1 MDILLRS
8 KFYIKSIVFLF
19 INLVFSV
26 DCIYA
31 QYGIA
36 YFNGNLVIGSF
47 ASTNIEINKSDTII
61 HDKIIVSGVINLN
74 GTLNIIWSGKQPS
87 PQDQIEIIVYDGAIL
102 GNFTEIIYHSSM
114 IDWNIDY
121 GKIKNGVVTL
131 FGPKSNLATS
141 YENSF
146 ETKEE
151 FMYPNPSNGIVRI
164 KTDVDTDIVILDMT
178 GKEVYKV
185 KNAVNDQTIN
195 LTSLQKGVYVA
206 KINNVNGELNQKI
219 VIK

>member
-1 MDILLRS
+1 MNILLRS

-87 PQDQIEIIVYDGAIL
+87 PQDQIEIIVSDGAIL

-151 FMYPNPSNGIVRI
+151 FMYPNPSNGLVYSKYPSLKGSIFNI
-164 KTDVDTDIVILDMT
+164 N
-178 GKEVYKV
+178 GYKV
-185 KNAVNDQTIN
+185 QTFLNEQIIDLSLLKNGIYFLKFNDIN
-195 LTSLQKGVYVA
+195 KFYKV
-206 KINNVNGELNQKI
+206 
-219 VIK
+219 VITK